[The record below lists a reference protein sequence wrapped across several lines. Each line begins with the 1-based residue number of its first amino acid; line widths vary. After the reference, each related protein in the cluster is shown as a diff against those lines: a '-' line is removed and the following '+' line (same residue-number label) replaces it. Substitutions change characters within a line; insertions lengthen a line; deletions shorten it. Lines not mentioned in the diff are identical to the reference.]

1 MGRFVAVDHRL
12 EIEEAEAIAQEL
24 DVSAR
29 LSKTTSQAYRLLCMQ
44 PQSHCS
50 LRLDLQILAL
60 TILKAL
66 RSEGISQPGHAT
78 AEKFRGS
85 AS

>member
-1 MGRFVAVDHRL
+1 MGRFVAVDDRL
-12 EIEEAEAIAQEL
+12 EIEEAEAIAQGL

-50 LRLDLQILAL
+50 LRLDLTRCACLAL
-60 TILKAL
+60 L
-66 RSEGISQPGHAT
+66 RV
-78 AEKFRGS
+78 R
-85 AS
+85 